1 MTIITINGVA
11 LVEVLEPVF
20 RIALIIMFVTALH
33 MILKLF
39 MEAYEDNK
47 KRKQKEE
54 VQQIYTARKRQ
65 FEGNEIGWKK
75 WRDANY
81 KITDL
86 VEVESYF

>member
-39 MEAYEDNK
+39 MEAYEDYK

>member
-47 KRKQKEE
+47 KRKQKE

>member
-47 KRKQKEE
+47 KRKQKEKLS
-54 VQQIYTARKRQ
+54 QLYATRKRQ
-65 FEGNEIGWKK
+65 FENDPKGWKK

-86 VEVESYF
+86 VEADSYY